1 MNYQVFFEYVYHGC
15 DTLKIRKQMDK
26 ISARLYLDRLL
37 VQILLRAGDEVR
49 SHDPALLFTGSSQ
62 IAVAEVRHS

>member
-1 MNYQVFFEYVYHGC
+1 
-15 DTLKIRKQMDK
+15 MDK

-49 SHDPALLFTGSSQ
+49 SHDPALLFSEPVQ
-62 IAVAEVRHS
+62 VR